1 MLINTFKNMFQVQ
14 TMLNFLSELGFEFFQ
29 HYCITNITTKCIG
42 LLDQE
47 RVSTVNVLKLIF
59 CCDTAVFN
67 LRCLA
72 ATLTSEL

>member
-1 MLINTFKNMFQVQ
+1 MFKNMFQVQ
-14 TMLNFLSELGFEFFQ
+14 TMLNFLFELGFEFFQ

-42 LLDQE
+42 LLDQK
-47 RVSTVNVLKLIF
+47 RVSTINVLKLIF
-59 CCDTAVFN
+59 CCDTAVFT